1 MVHGARIVFNAIVV
15 LALQVPGRV
24 ALFFVGLFV
33 LTLGSAMAIEEPK
46 YEVLLTDGPFEH
58 RLYAGFVV
66 AETELSGDFDS
77 ASRNGFRRVA
87 GYIFGGNQADSGDSR
102 KIAMTAPVTVEPKDD
117 GWRLHFVMPS
127 SEDIASLPKPTDP
140 SVKIRKVP
148 PHEAASVRFSG
159 WTTESAIADQ
169 TAKLRAW
176 LEARGLVEK
185 GPPQVA
191 RYNDPF
197 TLPWRRRNEI
207 LISVQKSSSRPNP

>member
-1 MVHGARIVFNAIVV
+1 MRSITILRFDFLSRAR
-15 LALQVPGRV
+15 LALTF
-24 ALFFVGLFV
+24 LGLFA
-33 LTLGSAMAIEEPK
+33 LLLGSAMAIEEPK
-46 YEVLLTDGPFEH
+46 YQILSSEGPFEH
-58 RLYAGFVV
+58 RLYKGFVV

-87 GYIFGGNQADSGDSR
+87 GYIFGDNLAESGESR
-102 KIAMTAPVTVEPKDD
+102 KIAMTAPVTVEPKEE

-127 SEDIASLPKPTDP
+127 QEGLASLPRPNNPD
-140 SVKIRKVP
+140 VRIREVP
-148 PHEAASVRFSG
+148 AHEVASVRFSG
-159 WTTESAIADQ
+159 WTTEAAITEK

-176 LEARGLVEK
+176 MASKSLVEA

-207 LISVQKSSSRPNP
+207 LIPVQKRD